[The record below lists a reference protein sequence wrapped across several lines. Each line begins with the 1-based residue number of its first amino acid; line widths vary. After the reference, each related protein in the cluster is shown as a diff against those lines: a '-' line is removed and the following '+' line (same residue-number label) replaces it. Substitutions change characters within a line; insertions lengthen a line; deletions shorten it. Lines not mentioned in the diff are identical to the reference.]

1 MDLIGERVRLRRSRP
16 EDADVEAPIFA
27 LPEVARFTGRHLLL
41 PQSAA
46 RLREVNSDQ
55 SGRLAWTV
63 TSREDGSVL
72 GDTTLFRFNHLD
84 RHCWFAITLGPP
96 ERLGKGLGTE
106 TTILVT
112 RFAFRQLGMEKVCLA
127 VFEGNERAIAA
138 YRKAGYEVEAT
149 LRRHHLL
156 EGQLVVE
163 YWMAAFR
170 DHPLYG

>member
-1 MDLIGERVRLRRSRP
+1 VDLIGERVRLRRTRP

-27 LPEVARFTGRHLLL
+27 LPDVARFTGRNLLL

-46 RLREVNSDQ
+46 RLREAGADLT
-55 SGRLAWTV
+55 GRLVWTV
-63 TSREDGSVL
+63 VSREDGSVL
-72 GDTTLFRFNHLD
+72 GDTTLFRFNYTD

-96 ERLGKGLGTE
+96 ERLGRGLGTE

-127 VFEGNERAIAA
+127 VFEGNERGIRA

-156 EGQLVVE
+156 EGQLVDE
-163 YWMAAFR
+163 HWMAAFR